1 MRGPLPMSQPPDFKL
16 HHGALSVSN
25 LQRSMEFYE
34 RVLGFKES
42 SRVSV
47 PELSLDIVFIK
58 KGDDYLELFCHQEAR
73 ELPEFS
79 RDNETDFQVVGTKH
93 VAFEVEDPQAFHKHL
108 EEQGVAA
115 LSEIYDNNP
124 TYFYFFFRDPDG
136 IPLEVIARKK
146 PGVPSPA

>member
-1 MRGPLPMSQPPDFKL
+1 MSKPPAFKL

-34 RVLGFKES
+34 RVLGFRES

-58 KGDDYLELFCHQEAR
+58 KGGSYLELFCHKQAR
-73 ELPEFS
+73 ELPEFCK
-79 RDNETDFQVVGTKH
+79 DNLTDFQVVGTKH
-93 VAFEVEDPQAFHKHL
+93 IAFEVEDPQAFHQHL
-108 EEQGVAA
+108 KKQGVAD
-115 LSEIYDNNP
+115 LSEIHDNNP

-136 IPLEVIARKK
+136 IPLEVIARK
-146 PGVPSPA
+146 